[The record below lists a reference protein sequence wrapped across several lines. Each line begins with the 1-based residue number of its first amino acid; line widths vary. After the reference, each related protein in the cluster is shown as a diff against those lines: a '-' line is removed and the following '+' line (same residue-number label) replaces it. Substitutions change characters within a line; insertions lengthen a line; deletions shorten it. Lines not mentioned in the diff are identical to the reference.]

1 MSDPTAVSPTHR
13 HQPHYEPDALEQRL
27 LNELQT
33 DFPLVSR
40 PFAALGERVGV
51 SEEETLERV
60 ARLKE
65 AAIIRQISAIFD
77 SRRLGYRSS
86 LVAMRFDAEEVDAGA
101 AVVSLHPGVSHNYR
115 RNHRYNLWFTI
126 AVPPGRSL
134 ESEVE
139 QLAAKARPE
148 QTWLLPTRKLY
159 KIGVNLDTTGQMP
172 VTATEDEEESI
183 GLRAAKS
190 WQAEVVEGEFAP
202 DELAAVRA
210 LQSDLPLVPAPFAVL
225 AEGAGLAESRLLE
238 LTHQFLEGKQLRR
251 FAAVLRH
258 RQAGFRANAMGVW
271 AVPDERVDE
280 VGQQLASYKVV
291 SHCYQRPTYP
301 DWPYALFTM
310 IHARHADDIEEA
322 ASAMSVATQVTEY
335 ALLYSTKE
343 YKKTRVRYF
352 LDDDSFDVSSLAV
365 RP

>member
-1 MSDPTAVSPTHR
+1 MSDHTAVSPAHR

-33 DFPLVSR
+33 DFPLVGQ
-40 PFAALGERVGV
+40 PFAALGERVGIG
-51 SEEETLERV
+51 EAETIERV
-60 ARLKE
+60 AKLKE
-65 AAIIRQISAIFD
+65 AGIIRQISAIFD

-86 LVAMRFDAEEVDAGA
+86 LVAMCFGAEEVDAGA

-134 ESEVE
+134 EAEVE
-139 QLAAKARPE
+139 QLAGKARPE
-148 QTWLLPTRKLY
+148 QTWLLPTLKLY
-159 KIGVNLDTTGQMP
+159 KIGVNLDTTGQMS
-172 VTATEDEEESI
+172 VTATEAEEDSI

-190 WQAEVVEGEFAP
+190 WQAEVTDCAFTP
-202 DELAAVRA
+202 DELAVVRA
-210 LQSDLPLVPAPFAVL
+210 LQADLPLVPSPFAAL
-225 AEGAGLAESRLLE
+225 AEGTGLTEARLLE
-238 LTHQFLEGKQLRR
+238 LTLQFLAGKQLRR

-271 AVPDERVDE
+271 AVPDARIDE

-322 ASAMSVATQVTEY
+322 AGAMSQATAVSEY

-352 LDDDSFDVSSLAV
+352 LDDDSFAVAGLAA
-365 RP
+365 RA